1 MGFRLAVTGRLQW
14 RTFATSAVFK
24 TVARTLLAF
33 EALGK
38 MPAHVY
44 MRLTA
49 VLRLMLSLLFDTP
62 SSDAGNRDR
71 FGRTANTRL
80 AYA

>member
-1 MGFRLAVTGRLQW
+1 M
-14 RTFATSAVFK
+14 FK

-49 VLRLMLSLLFDTP
+49 VLRLILSLLFETLCFK
-62 SSDAGNRDR
+62 AGNGDR
-71 FGRTANTRL
+71 FGRNANTRL
-80 AYA
+80 VNA

>member
-1 MGFRLAVTGRLQW
+1 MIKA
-14 RTFATSAVFK
+14 
-24 TVARTLLAF
+24 VARTLLAF

-49 VLRLMLSLLFDTP
+49 VLRLMLSLLFDTLDFERR
-62 SSDAGNRDR
+62 SGDR
-71 FGRTANTRL
+71 YGRTANTRPVD
-80 AYA
+80 AWTA